1 VPRGLVALF
10 ALLEAFRVVVLGL
23 LGPFLFGI
31 LAWVSLSGFTTTPL
45 GLWQL
50 SVQVWALGHGVPLDV
65 SLGGSSAIL
74 TGELASFSLSLAP
87 FLFAIITAVLGRR
100 AGRRLPESS
109 EATFII
115 GVLVAGVAGFAAL
128 ALVSART
135 ETVDF
140 DVVAG
145 ALRVV
150 APFVLGLVMGWRPW
164 LDGRTSRNTVGSV
177 LDRWRDEIGVASR
190 IAGFTL
196 AGAVAIAGA
205 TLAVLVLTGYATMVS
220 LYESLHTGILGG
232 FVLTAA
238 QMAFIP
244 VAVVWMVAWIVGPG
258 FAIGSGAVVSP
269 FATTVGAVPAIPLLG
284 IIPESTVVGGWVT
297 IIPGLIALIAAVRFS
312 GWVSSR
318 DRVFNP
324 GSLADMGRLAFTA
337 AAAAAIVGLTTAV
350 VGSYASGSAGGGR
363 FALVGIDPVFV
374 ALVLAGGV
382 LAGSFIG
389 LFAGKIV
396 GDSTAKRTD
405 GIVPTPPR

>member
-1 VPRGLVALF
+1 M
-10 ALLEAFRVVVLGL
+10 VVLGL